1 MGRRFLRWKNGM
13 RRCGDAVD
21 AFEISHGVDGVVM
34 ENRKK
39 TTSAVAQNKAERRDF
54 TWAILAEVHGFGAG
68 PNKRFSRILSGDKI
82 VKTSKCGHT
91 CPACRFVM
99 RAN

>member
-1 MGRRFLRWKNGM
+1 M
-13 RRCGDAVD
+13 GDAIGT
-21 AFEISHGVDGVVM
+21 AEISHGVGGVVM

-68 PNKRFSRILSGDKI
+68 PNRQFSKILSGDKI
-82 VKTSKCGHT
+82 VKTSKCIYT
-91 CPACRFVM
+91 CTACRLATRPKRRGLAICF
-99 RAN
+99 